1 MWLDMFVLVTKLFVT
16 QITQLC
22 CVPAEYAEDTD
33 QAPGWSVECHT
44 GWLVGWLVG
53 WSPPAAA
60 TPSAGGK
67 ECSGTGRT
75 TQQLVDTQWYCKY

>member
-33 QAPGWSVECHT
+33 QAPGWSVECHP
-44 GWLVGWLVG
+44 GWLVGLHRLQPLHQPVERSVVG
-53 WSPPAAA
+53 LAALL
-60 TPSAGGK
+60 SNWWIL
-67 ECSGTGRT
+67 SGIVSIR
-75 TQQLVDTQWYCKY
+75 LC